1 MSDVARIGDNL
12 PPSQIEFSRE
22 TVDALS
28 AWMKDNPVI
37 TGEEQ
42 AREAKLLIDRADS
55 CSKDMDAERTA
66 LVKPLNDQ
74 VSEINGRYKEPKG
87 LLSRVLIELRS
98 RVNAFILREEEKR
111 KAIAEEA
118 RRKAAEA
125 ERIAREAE
133 EAEQRAKEEAKA
145 GVLDL
150 EIADFTANADHA
162 FEYAKQ
168 AAREAQLATKAEN
181 VKIGGGFRRAVALR
195 TRESLII
202 DDMHLALDALGLTDD
217 IREAFLTSARKYRTH
232 FGELPDGISSIK
244 ERK

>member
-1 MSDVARIGDNL
+1 MTDLAQIGDNQ
-12 PPSQIEFSRE
+12 PPTQIEFSRE

-37 TGEEQ
+37 TDEDK

-55 CSKDMDAERTA
+55 CHKDMDTERTA

-74 VSEINGRYKEPKG
+74 VSEINGRYKEPKS

-98 RVNAFILREEEKR
+98 RVNAFIIREEEKR

-118 RRKAAEA
+118 RRKAAET
-125 ERIAREAE
+125 ERLAREAE
-133 EAEQRAKEEAKA
+133 EAEQRALEEAKS
-145 GVLDL
+145 GVLD
-150 EIADFTANADHA
+150 IDVAVHTANADVA
-162 FEYAKQ
+162 FEQAKQ
-168 AAREAQLATKAEN
+168 AAREAQLATKAET
-181 VKIGGGFRRAVALR
+181 VKIGGGFRRSLALR
-195 TRESLII
+195 SKESLIV
-202 DDMHLALDALGLTDD
+202 DDMHMALDALGLTDD